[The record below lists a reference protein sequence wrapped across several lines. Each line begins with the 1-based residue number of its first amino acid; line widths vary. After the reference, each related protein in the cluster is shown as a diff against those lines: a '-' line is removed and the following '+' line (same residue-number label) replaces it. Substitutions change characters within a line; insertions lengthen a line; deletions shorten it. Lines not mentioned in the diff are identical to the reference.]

1 MIKERTIGDVG
12 SVYLSGISGVSFRGE
27 ERASTVYQGGTARL
41 VLSLEE
47 PATMNIDPATL
58 LFYLQLLEPVLSFLT
73 SFSGVFLQL
82 LFLWLDFGSFFLGFI

>member
-1 MIKERTIGDVG
+1 MTKERTIWDVRI
-12 SVYLSGISGVSFRGE
+12 VYLSGISDVSSRGE

-82 LFLWLDFGSFFLGFI
+82 LFLGLDFGSFFLGFI